1 MFDSLNAASKKKS
14 VIWNFMMAKTFTS
27 KVTHHVCIT
36 HILQFFGSVL
46 MIITFF
52 SRFFPFCIY
61 SPLFRLPLIPNTM
74 LYMFCCHYILYV
86 LYI

>member
-36 HILQFFGSVL
+36 HILQFVVSVL
-46 MIITFF
+46 MII
-52 SRFFPFCIY
+52 
-61 SPLFRLPLIPNTM
+61 
-74 LYMFCCHYILYV
+74 
-86 LYI
+86 